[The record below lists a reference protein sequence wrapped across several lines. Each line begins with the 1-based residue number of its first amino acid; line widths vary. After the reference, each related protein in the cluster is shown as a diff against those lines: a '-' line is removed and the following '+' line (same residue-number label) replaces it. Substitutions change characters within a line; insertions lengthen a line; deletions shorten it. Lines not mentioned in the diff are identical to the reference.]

1 MKTNKVCSNE
11 FENAAWIENHL
22 VLGIDEA
29 GRGPI
34 AGPLCV
40 AGVVF
45 PIGYSNPAIYDS
57 KALSEKKREAL
68 YDVIVQDALAY
79 EIKIVSEQEVDEK
92 NIYRAT
98 QWAMSQI
105 ASDLK
110 SDLVLSDA
118 MPLPEINDRPVHDLI
133 KGDQKSISVAAAS
146 ILAKVTRDRIMNELD
161 EKYPGYGLAKH
172 KGYPTAAHLKA
183 LRELGVLPIHRRSY
197 RPVYEALQQQMSLDL
212 GE

>member
-45 PIGYSNPAIYDS
+45 PAGYVNPAIYDS

-68 YDVIVQDALAY
+68 YDVIMQDALAY
-79 EIKIVSEQEVDEK
+79 EIKIVTEQEIDEK

-98 QWAMSQI
+98 QWAMTQI
-105 ASDLK
+105 ACNLK

-118 MPLPEINDRPVHDLI
+118 MPLPEINDRPVHDLV
-133 KGDQKSISVAAAS
+133 KGDQKSISIAAAS

-183 LRELGVLPIHRRSY
+183 LKELGVLPIHRRSY